1 MTVRVSARDGVG
13 MGVPSGNWSTFESG
27 KSYQNSRLGFMK
39 LIRTRGVGLAG
50 PLHKVD
56 PASAFSRERASLT

>member
-13 MGVPSGNWSTFESG
+13 MGVEINPDAGRS
-27 KSYQNSRLGFMK
+27 
-39 LIRTRGVGLAG
+39 LAG

-56 PASAFSRERASLT
+56 PASAFSWFRKRASLT